1 MPPALPLPVRS
12 VIATF
17 SWRWVSRRFHDHSE
31 GRSQTL
37 ACLSGEMSLSTSPQ
51 AVFDAINNVCAWWS
65 EAEEG
70 DTDKL
75 GAGFYHHYQD
85 VPPG

>member
-1 MPPALPLPVRS
+1 
-12 VIATF
+12 
-17 SWRWVSRRFHDHSE
+17 
-31 GRSQTL
+31 
-37 ACLSGEMSLSTSPQ
+37 MSLSTSPQ
-51 AVFDAINNVCAWWS
+51 AVFDANNNVCAWWS